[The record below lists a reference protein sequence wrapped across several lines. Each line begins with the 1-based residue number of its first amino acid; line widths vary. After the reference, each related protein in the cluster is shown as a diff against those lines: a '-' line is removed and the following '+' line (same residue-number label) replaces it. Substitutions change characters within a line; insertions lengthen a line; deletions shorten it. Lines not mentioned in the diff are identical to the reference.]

1 MATAES
7 TRCPA
12 PAELRRFA
20 VGDLPGPA
28 FARLA
33 EHVRQCQGCD
43 AALGQLDAFEDP
55 LVAHLR
61 GARNENP
68 AAGGPV
74 PEPLLR
80 VARSALKHNGNR
92 LAEAATRQLG
102 DFELLQELGVGS
114 FGQVFRARDTRL
126 DRIVA
131 IKVLR
136 AGRFAGKA
144 EVERFLREA
153 RSAALLNHPGIV
165 AIHDTGQTEDGAYYL
180 VEEFIA
186 GETLHSARERFRN
199 DFRAAAEVVAGV
211 AAALDYAHRHG
222 VVHRDVKPSNIM
234 LREHEGGRM
243 KDEKDAAHPSS
254 FRLHPLLMD
263 FGLAKRDADEPS
275 MTLDGQVL
283 GTPAYMSPEQARG
296 EAHQVDAR
304 TDIYSLGV
312 VLYELLTGERP
323 FRGNRRMLL
332 LQVLQDEPR
341 PPRFF
346 NDQIPRD
353 LETICLKAMAK
364 TPARRYA
371 TAGELADDLQR
382 WLRGEPIVARPV
394 GILARF
400 WRWCRGNPLAAG
412 FLLAVSIGSAAGMA
426 HLVQLSDDLVKQA
439 ALESAA
445 QQAGML
451 EQVNDFYDEQVVD
464 RLKGT
469 GIIVT
474 HNYTAKKGSIPLPAT
489 LTIELGKHLSQG
501 DTGVQVRLYSDF
513 PFKPRMRSGEGGPR
527 DAFERNALDRLTKD
541 PDRPI
546 YSFEDYQDR
555 PTLRYA
561 TARRMKKTCVDCH
574 NHHDDSTKR
583 NWKEGDVPGVLEI
596 IRPLEGDVAR
606 AREGLRGT
614 FLGTAIITG
623 SLLGGA
629 LLFLLIRNRQ
639 RVNSLAA
646 EEA

>member
-1 MATAES
+1 
-7 TRCPA
+7 
-12 PAELRRFA
+12 
-20 VGDLPGPA
+20 
-28 FARLA
+28 
-33 EHVRQCQGCD
+33 
-43 AALGQLDAFEDP
+43 
-55 LVAHLR
+55 
-61 GARNENP
+61 
-68 AAGGPV
+68 
-74 PEPLLR
+74 
-80 VARSALKHNGNR
+80 
-92 LAEAATRQLG
+92 
-102 DFELLQELGVGS
+102 
-114 FGQVFRARDTRL
+114 
-126 DRIVA
+126 
-131 IKVLR
+131 
-136 AGRFAGKA
+136 
-144 EVERFLREA
+144 
-153 RSAALLNHPGIV
+153 
-165 AIHDTGQTEDGAYYL
+165 
-180 VEEFIA
+180 
-186 GETLHSARERFRN
+186 
-199 DFRAAAEVVAGV
+199 
-211 AAALDYAHRHG
+211 
-222 VVHRDVKPSNIM
+222 
-234 LREHEGGRM
+234 
-243 KDEKDAAHPSS
+243 
-254 FRLHPLLMD
+254 MD

-332 LQVLQDEPR
+332 VQVLQDEPR

-346 NDQIPRD
+346 NDKIPRE

-364 TPARRYA
+364 APAKRYA

-382 WLRGEPIVARPV
+382 WLRGDPIIARPV
-394 GILARF
+394 GIVARL

-412 FLLAVSIGSAAGMA
+412 FLLAVSLGSAAGMG
-426 HLVQLSDDLVKQA
+426 HLVRLSDDLVKQA

-469 GIIVT
+469 GIVVT

-513 PFKPRMRSGEGGPR
+513 PFKPRQRSGEGGPR
-527 DAFERNALDRLTKD
+527 DAFERDALDRLTKD
-541 PDRPI
+541 PDRPV
-546 YSFEDYQDR
+546 YSFEDFQDR

-583 NWKEGDVPGVLEI
+583 DWKEGDVPGVLEI
-596 IRPLEGDVAR
+596 IRPLEGDAAR

-614 FLGTAIITG
+614 FLGMAIISG
-623 SLLGGA
+623 SLLGGT
-629 LLFLLIRNRQ
+629 LLFLLVRKRRRANALPVGEVQGI
-639 RVNSLAA
+639 SAD
-646 EEA
+646 